1 MIVIIKKIV
10 GFLEYIIMI
19 DFLLFC
25 IEMYHL
31 LKYPD
36 NPGILLS
43 HFYPAFETISLRF
56 SITCPDVYYSGLSK
70 KAELEI
76 EEAP

>member
-1 MIVIIKKIV
+1 MNVITKKIV
-10 GFLEYIIMI
+10 GLAEYIIMN

-25 IEMYHL
+25 LEMYHL

-36 NPGILLS
+36 SPGILLS
-43 HFYPAFETISLRF
+43 HFYPALETISLRF
-56 SITCPDVYYSGLSK
+56 SITCPDVYSSGLSK